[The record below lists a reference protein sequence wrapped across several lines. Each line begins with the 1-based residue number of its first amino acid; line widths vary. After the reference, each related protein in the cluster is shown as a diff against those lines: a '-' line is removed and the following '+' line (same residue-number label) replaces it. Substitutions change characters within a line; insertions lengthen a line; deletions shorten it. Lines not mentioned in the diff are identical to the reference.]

1 MTMPFSRVACVLV
14 LAGLA
19 AAPAAAQVGHA
30 PAKSP
35 YRDIKQGSSITFTGG
50 RFLGN
55 GGDVGVGPNDG
66 WTFGGRFDF
75 RSGRALALGV
85 GVSYAQLQ
93 RLIVDPFLDE
103 VSGPVDQS
111 VVFAEALI
119 TLNLTGGKTWNGFA
133 PFVGLAGGFG
143 FASDVPADTSGFD
156 LGTKFFFAPAA
167 GTRVFFGDRVHLRAE
182 ARATFWKLAYPLSFR
197 EGPDP
202 VIITGADSEWDLSP
216 WILVG
221 LGYTL

>member
-1 MTMPFSRVACVLV
+1 MSQPGLEFA
-14 LAGLA
+14 LALA
-19 AAPAAAQVGHA
+19 LALAPSLGAAQVGHP

-55 GGDVGVGPNDG
+55 GGDVSVGPHDG

-75 RSGRALALGV
+75 RSGRALALGL
-85 GVSYAQLQ
+85 GVSYGQLERQ
-93 RLIVDPFLDE
+93 IVDPFVDE
-103 VSGPVDQS
+103 VTGPVDQS

-119 TLNLTGGKTWNGFA
+119 TLNLTGGKTWNGLA
-133 PFVGLAGGFG
+133 PFVGLVGGFG
-143 FASDVPADTSGFD
+143 FGSKVPADTSGYDF
-156 LGTKFFFAPAA
+156 GTKFFFAPAA

-182 ARATFWKLAYPLSFR
+182 VRALFWKLTYPLSFR

-216 WILVG
+216 WVLFGI
-221 LGYTL
+221 GYTL